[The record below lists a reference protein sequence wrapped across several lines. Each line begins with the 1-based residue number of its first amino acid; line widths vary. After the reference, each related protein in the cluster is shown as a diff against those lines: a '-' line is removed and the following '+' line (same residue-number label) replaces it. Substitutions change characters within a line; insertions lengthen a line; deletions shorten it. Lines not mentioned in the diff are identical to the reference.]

1 MRYHSRMNRILVL
14 AVCCAVFI
22 ACSPPEATE
31 EVPIKSLWHSRREYL
46 GRRVSVDGT
55 LKLFLKGKPKEH
67 YAVES
72 DDVYRVGVS
81 GVERSELDALLD
93 AKVRAV
99 GVFRFDEKR
108 GGYLENAALTGL

>member
-1 MRYHSRMNRILVL
+1 MSYHFRMKRVL
-14 AVCCAVFI
+14 LFVCCAVFI
-22 ACSPPEATE
+22 ACGPPEPAE

-46 GRRVSVDGT
+46 GQRVSVDGT
-55 LKLFLKGKPKEH
+55 LKLFLKGEPKEH

-81 GVERSELDALLD
+81 GVERSKLDALLD

-99 GVFRFDEKR
+99 GVFRFSEKR
-108 GGYLENAALTGL
+108 GGYLENASLN